1 MRIIIVHESPPIDLY
16 LKWPVSF
23 TRRANKASQLPVM
36 HGNLMEPLMMS
47 SFFFLSL
54 EKLKINER

>member
-47 SFFFLSL
+47 SFFFLKFG
-54 EKLKINER
+54 EIENK